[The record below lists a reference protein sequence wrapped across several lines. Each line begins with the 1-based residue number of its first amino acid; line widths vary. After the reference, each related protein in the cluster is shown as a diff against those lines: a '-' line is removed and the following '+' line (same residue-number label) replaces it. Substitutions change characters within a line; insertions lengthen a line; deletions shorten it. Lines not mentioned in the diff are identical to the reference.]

1 MKVRIEER
9 EYEGSGAEIIEQLR
23 LEHPEAEKFAFTESY
38 VRYVA
43 ANFTR
48 STGLEIALPETGVED
63 MSKAMLHR
71 LADAGAALIIKDN

>member
-1 MKVRIEER
+1 MKVRIKDA
-9 EYEGSGAEIIEQLR
+9 EYEGTCTEIVDRLR
-23 LEHPEAEKFAFTESY
+23 FQNDETNEYPDTESY

-63 MSKAMLHR
+63 MAKAMLHR

>member
-1 MKVRIEER
+1 MKVRIEEQ
-9 EYEGSGAEIIEQLR
+9 EYDGSGAEIMEQLR
-23 LEHPEAEKFAFTESY
+23 LEHPEADKFSAESY

-63 MSKAMLHR
+63 IVIQLDYRITYKCS
-71 LADAGAALIIKDN
+71 

>member
-9 EYEGSGAEIIEQLR
+9 EYDGSGAEIMEQLR
-23 LEHPEAEKFAFTESY
+23 LEHPEADKFSAESY

-63 MSKAMLHR
+63 MAKAMLHR

>member
-9 EYEGSGAEIIEQLR
+9 EYEGSGAEIMEQLR
-23 LEHPEAEKFAFTESY
+23 LEHPEADKFSAESY

-48 STGLEIALPETGVED
+48 STGLEIALPETSLED
-63 MSKAMLHR
+63 MADAMLHR
-71 LADAGAALIIKDN
+71 LADAGAALIINDN

>member
-9 EYEGSGAEIIEQLR
+9 EYEGSGAEIMGQLR
-23 LEHPEAEKFAFTESY
+23 LAHPEADKFSAESY

-48 STGLEIALPETGVED
+48 LTGLEIALPETSLED
-63 MSKAMLHR
+63 MSDAMLHR
-71 LADAGAALIIKDN
+71 LANAGAALIINDN

>member
-9 EYEGSGAEIIEQLR
+9 EYDGSGAEIMEQLR
-23 LEHPEAEKFAFTESY
+23 LAHPEAEKFSAESY
-38 VRYVA
+38 VRHVA

-63 MSKAMLHR
+63 MAKAMLHR
-71 LADAGAALIIKDN
+71 LADVGAALIINDN

>member
-9 EYEGSGAEIIEQLR
+9 EYEGSGAEIMEQLR
-23 LEHPEAEKFAFTESY
+23 LAHPEADKFSTESY

-48 STGLEIALPETGVED
+48 LTGLEIALPETSLE
-63 MSKAMLHR
+63 
-71 LADAGAALIIKDN
+71 